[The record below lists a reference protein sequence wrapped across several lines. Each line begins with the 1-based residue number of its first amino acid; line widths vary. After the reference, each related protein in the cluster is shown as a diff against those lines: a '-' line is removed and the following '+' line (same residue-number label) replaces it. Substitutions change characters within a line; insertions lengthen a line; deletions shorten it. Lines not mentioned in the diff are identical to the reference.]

1 MSRPKKPVN
10 YDEELERINLR
21 ITHHQNSIVELEEK
35 RNQLVEQRTAK
46 EMSILTNYLQ
56 QNQLTAADIL
66 SQLNLTA
73 TA

>member
-1 MSRPKKPVN
+1 MTRPKKPIN

-35 RNQLVEQRTAK
+35 RDSLLEQRTAK

-73 TA
+73 

>member
-1 MSRPKKPVN
+1 MSRPKKPIN

-35 RNQLVEQRTAK
+35 RESLLEQRTAK

-73 TA
+73 

>member
-1 MSRPKKPVN
+1 MSRPKKPIN
-10 YDEELERINLR
+10 YDEELDRINMR
-21 ITHHQNSIVELEEK
+21 IIHHQNSITELEEK
-35 RNQLVEQRTAK
+35 RQQLVEQRTAK

>member
-1 MSRPKKPVN
+1 MSRPKKPIN

-35 RNQLVEQRTAK
+35 RDSLLEQRTAK

-73 TA
+73 